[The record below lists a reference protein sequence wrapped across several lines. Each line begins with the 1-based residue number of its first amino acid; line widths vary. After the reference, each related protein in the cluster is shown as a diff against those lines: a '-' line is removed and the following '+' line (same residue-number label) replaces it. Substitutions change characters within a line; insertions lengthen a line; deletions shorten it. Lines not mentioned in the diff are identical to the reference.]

1 MAWRVAASNL
11 STSHTQ
17 WMRTMPPPQQPVA
30 RKATIKKAKADF
42 KSRGQPTISNSERK
56 QLLRGAELDQRA
68 WGIEQREKKKAEATL
83 KKKQERERREKDDRA
98 RVQMGTQMRCDR
110 FGYKSSQ
117 FHLGKFFGAEAG
129 KTEQDGEISV
139 AAVMVEEVK
148 EEDMFGDDGVDD
160 DTLLE
165 ALGAPHVRLDAE
177 ENESKHAKGGSLR
190 SVDEPSPQ
198 AALVSAD
205 NSSCKDDMML
215 DFWNELG
222 SSTQIARELADDDTK
237 PKYQSKAWLS
247 PVQRPEGVMEHGQTT
262 SNRVPAY
269 RSDGHISARDL
280 MPPPP
285 LPLKVIRPKVPMRG
299 LQALQKPPNHQPCTI
314 VSTSG
319 FTMSELEDF
328 VDDDLQLTQVAP
340 G

>member
-1 MAWRVAASNL
+1 
-11 STSHTQ
+11 
-17 WMRTMPPPQQPVA
+17 MPPPQQPVA

-42 KSRGQPTISNSERK
+42 KSRGQPTISTSERK
-56 QLLRGAELDQRA
+56 QLLRDVELDRRA
-68 WGIEQREKKKAEATL
+68 WGIEQREKKKAESTL
-83 KKKQERERREKDDRA
+83 RKKQERERREKDDRA

-117 FHLGKFFGAEAG
+117 FHLGKFFGAAAG
-129 KTEQDGEISV
+129 MTEQEGEISV
-139 AAVMVEEVK
+139 AAVMVEEVE

-165 ALGAPHVRLDAE
+165 ALGAPHLRLDAGE
-177 ENESKHAKGGSLR
+177 SESKHAEGESIR

-198 AALVSAD
+198 AVSVFAD
-205 NSSCKDDMML
+205 NSSSNDDMML

-222 SSTQIARELADDDTK
+222 SSTQIARELADDDPE
-237 PKYQSKAWLS
+237 PKYQPKAYQT
-247 PVQRPEGVMEHGQTT
+247 PFPRPEAV
-262 SNRVPAY
+262 NRKERGTVDVVLAS
-269 RSDGHISARDL
+269 RSDSHIFAREL

-285 LPLKVIRPKVPMRG
+285 LPSKVARPNLPIRG
-299 LQALQKPPNHQPCTI
+299 LQARQKPPAMEHPPT
-314 VSTSG
+314 VAVSG